1 MARDPM
7 DPKGLIY
14 ESYRIEGI
22 TEPECR
28 SVFLDWALSLPVG
41 QEVQSAIAEMV
52 ARYDR
57 DQADHPM
64 TRVLREGL
72 VSAAPA
78 RRRGGWRSRPRESG
92 DQG

>member
-7 DPKGLIY
+7 DPKGLIT

-41 QEVQSAIAEMV
+41 QEVPGAITEMV
-52 ARYDR
+52 ARYGGDNP
-57 DQADHPM
+57 DHPM
-64 TRVLREGL
+64 TRVLREGMG
-72 VSAAPA
+72 SAAPA
-78 RRRGGWRSRPRESG
+78 RRRGGWRSRPRDTG
-92 DQG
+92 DQS